1 MIEPPEIVEANAQEA
16 AVIHVTTPRDRIQE
30 VMGPAI
36 HEVIDAVSDQGV
48 GPAGP
53 VFAHHLSMPTD
64 EFDIEV
70 GVPVSAPVTPTGRV
84 RLGQLPAATV
94 VRTVYQGPYEGL
106 PEAWREFGE
115 RAERELGQ
123 RIQAEGLRPGT
134 TLWERYVAGPESSPD
149 PSAWR
154 TELNR
159 PLVRDEGPDER
170 S

>member
-1 MIEPPEIVEANAQEA
+1 MIEPPEIVEADAQAA
-16 AVIHVTTPRDRIQE
+16 AVIHVTTPRDQIQA
-30 VMGPAI
+30 VMPPAI

-64 EFDIEV
+64 EFDFEV
-70 GVPVSAPVTPTGRV
+70 GVPVSGPVAPTGRV
-84 RLGQLPAATV
+84 RPGQLPAATV
-94 VRTVYQGPYEGL
+94 VRTVYKGPYEGL

-115 RAERELGQ
+115 RAERELGD
-123 RIQAEGLRPGT
+123 RLKAEGLRPGR

-159 PLVRDEGPDER
+159 PLVRDEG